1 MWISTWLQGCLGVF
15 FHQSCY
21 LKKWG
26 NYMQNLFQRLSLR
39 LWSQAWKI
47 ESEAPCFL
55 LISQCI
61 TLCDL
66 LHWKIVILNCY
77 IEFLWGILPFWTVY
91 NDHMRGF
98 CFFFIYF
105 LFFNN
110 CFKIFLNYFT
120 RWQKGSFLIVPIW
133 NCSTVKQRKIFFT
146 AFMESLKTTLILNNP
161 NLLKK

>member
-1 MWISTWLQGCLGVF
+1 MGKAWKVWNCAGCLCGYQHDCRVVWGFF

-98 CFFFIYF
+98 CFFFLISF
-105 LFFNN
+105 
-110 CFKIFLNYFT
+110 
-120 RWQKGSFLIVPIW
+120 FLIIV
-133 NCSTVKQRKIFFT
+133 SKFFWT
-146 AFMESLKTTLILNNP
+146 ILQGD
-161 NLLKK
+161 KKVVS